1 MQITDFK
8 NLNIVKWRA
17 GRLNRKM
24 LKWFKNFKSKK
35 NNVSVKKETRLEQ
48 MKKNPYKR
56 VDSENMTDIEKMDQ
70 GFNGK
75 TFTING
81 IEVDF

>member
-1 MQITDFK
+1 VI
-8 NLNIVKWRA
+8 
-17 GRLNRKM
+17 
-24 LKWFKNFKSKK
+24 KWFKKREPELSTH
-35 NNVSVKKETRLEQ
+35 ERRMEQ

-56 VDSENMTDIEKMDQ
+56 VDSENMTEVEKMDQ